1 MATRLTKMKINEV
14 SLVTRPAIAR
24 EFLLYKSEDG
34 AMEVPVVEEI
44 VKTEEA
50 TVVEAPVVEAPV
62 AEPVEPA
69 IDCQKAAEPEPVV
82 EAPVEKEVKCPECGQ
97 VIDEEE
103 AKKMKE
109 GESCKACGE
118 KKVKKEADDLVQKQV
133 EDISKAL
140 EQEKLEKAAVMAE
153 LAELKKAAEIEKEA
167 KITKEFIE
175 KAATEL
181 KNIPTLVP
189 ANFGPV
195 LKAASYKLEKSEF
208 DALYG
213 ALQAASV
220 FIQKNAMLTKELGV
234 GGEDL
239 SADPAQQLDAIAKS
253 YVSKD
258 AKMTYAKAYELAC
271 MNNPAVYAQHVRQ
284 ARGQ

>member
-1 MATRLTKMKINEV
+1 MATKLSKMKIQEV

-34 AMEVPVVEEI
+34 ASEVPIVTEEIIKTEEPVVE
-44 VKTEEA
+44 
-50 TVVEAPVVEAPV
+50 PVVEVP
-62 AEPVEPA
+62 AEQPA
-69 IDCQKAAEPEPVV
+69 IDCQKEAEPEVVV

-103 AKKMKE
+103 AKKMEE
-109 GESCKACGE
+109 GKPCKACGE
-118 KKVKKEADDLVQKQV
+118 KKVKKEAEDLITKQV

-153 LAELKKAAEIEKEA
+153 LAELKKEAFIEKEA

-181 KNIPTLVP
+181 KHIPTLVP

-239 SADPAQQLDAIAKS
+239 SADPAAQLDALAKS

-284 ARGQ
+284 ARGE

>member
-1 MATRLTKMKINEV
+1 MTTKLTKMKIKEV
-14 SLVTRPAIAR
+14 SLVTRPAIAK
-24 EFLLYKSEDG
+24 EFYLYKSEDG
-34 AMEVPVVEEI
+34 LQEEPIMVEEI
-44 VKTEEA
+44 VKTEE
-50 TVVEAPVVEAPV
+50 PVVEAVEPV
-62 AEPVEPA
+62 AEPEKPA
-69 IDCQKAAEPEPVV
+69 IDCQKEAEPVV
-82 EAPVEKEVKCPECGQ
+82 ETPVVKEVKCPECGQ

-103 AKKMKE
+103 AKKMEDGKP
-109 GESCKACGE
+109 CKACGE
-118 KKVKKEADDLVQKQV
+118 KKVKKEAEDLITKQV

-140 EQEKLEKAAVMAE
+140 EQERLEKAAVIAE
-153 LAELKKAAEIEKEA
+153 LTELKKAAEIEKEA

-189 ANFGPV
+189 ATFGPV

-208 DALYG
+208 EALYG

-220 FIQKNAMLTKELGV
+220 FIAKNAMLTKELGV

>member
-24 EFLLYKSEDG
+24 EFLLYKSEDM
-34 AMEVPVVEEI
+34 ALEVPVVEEI
-44 VKTEEA
+44 VKTEE
-50 TVVEAPVVEAPV
+50 PVVEAPAEV
-62 AEPVEPA
+62 PAEPVEPA
-69 IDCQKAAEPEPVV
+69 IDCQKEAEPAPEVVV

-109 GESCKACGE
+109 GESCKACGD
-118 KKVKKEADDLVQKQV
+118 KKVKKEAEDLVQKQV

-140 EQEKLEKAAVMAE
+140 EQERLEKAAVMAE

-175 KAATEL
+175 KAAVEL

-189 ANFGPV
+189 ATFGPV

-208 DALYG
+208 DALYA

-284 ARGQ
+284 ARGD